1 MGDLM
6 ALITIKRKCFVM
18 FFTVHKRLDETR
30 ACLIEDT
37 RLLCMMYRY
46 PSIIIHCLVSISHIL
61 SLSQGGS

>member
-37 RLLCMMYRY
+37 RLLCIMYRY